1 MDTSRALTFGGFFAE
16 GMVVIAEGW
25 MDQSSGFFVVDAL
38 GHPPCESRHAVFRM
52 MGGTHHDVF
61 SDTYVDRDI
70 SHDSPWLIFSD
81 CHLDS
86 PATFPRLRSILA
98 GLAMPMC
105 AHYHA
110 LRKPDGIE
118 GGLEATRPVILFMGD
133 FFSSSTTR
141 AKANSIAKSQ
151 QFLFGE
157 LGATLCSSEF
167 VVAENASLA
176 SLCDLLFIPGPHDPT
191 IGSSAALPRA
201 RLVDYIVRPLMEN
214 LAAKSN
220 GTVLP
225 YFMTSPVRLRYA
237 QGKEMVFVDA
247 QQGQDP

>member
-1 MDTSRALTFGGFFAE
+1 MTYVEDSVT
-16 GMVVIAEGW
+16 V
-25 MDQSSGFFVVDAL
+25 DSSIR
-38 GHPPCESRHAVFRM
+38 SQ
-52 MGGTHHDVF
+52 VF

-176 SLCDLLFIPGPHDPT
+176 SLCDLVEYT
-191 IGSSAALPRA
+191 ES
-201 RLVDYIVRPLMEN
+201 
-214 LAAKSN
+214 
-220 GTVLP
+220 
-225 YFMTSPVRLRYA
+225 
-237 QGKEMVFVDA
+237 
-247 QQGQDP
+247 

>member
-1 MDTSRALTFGGFFAE
+1 
-16 GMVVIAEGW
+16 
-25 MDQSSGFFVVDAL
+25 
-38 GHPPCESRHAVFRM
+38 
-52 MGGTHHDVF
+52 
-61 SDTYVDRDI
+61 
-70 SHDSPWLIFSD
+70 
-81 CHLDS
+81 
-86 PATFPRLRSILA
+86 
-98 GLAMPMC
+98 MC

-176 SLCDLLFIPGPHDPT
+176 SLCDLLFIPGPHIQLLDPQLRFRVQDLLT
-191 IGSSAALPRA
+191 ILYGH
-201 RLVDYIVRPLMEN
+201 
-214 LAAKSN
+214 
-220 GTVLP
+220 
-225 YFMTSPVRLRYA
+225 
-237 QGKEMVFVDA
+237 
-247 QQGQDP
+247 

>member
-1 MDTSRALTFGGFFAE
+1 
-16 GMVVIAEGW
+16 

-61 SDTYVDRDI
+61 SDTYVDREIPLQSVGASGRSRQLLGDI

-176 SLCDLLFIPGPHDPT
+176 SLCDLVEYT
-191 IGSSAALPRA
+191 ES
-201 RLVDYIVRPLMEN
+201 
-214 LAAKSN
+214 
-220 GTVLP
+220 
-225 YFMTSPVRLRYA
+225 
-237 QGKEMVFVDA
+237 
-247 QQGQDP
+247 